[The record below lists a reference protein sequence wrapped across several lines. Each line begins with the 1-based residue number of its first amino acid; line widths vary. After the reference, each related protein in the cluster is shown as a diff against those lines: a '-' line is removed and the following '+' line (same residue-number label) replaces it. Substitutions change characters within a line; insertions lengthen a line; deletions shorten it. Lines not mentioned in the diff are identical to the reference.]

1 MDEIV
6 QMEKGDGVKLVTPV
20 IIVIVLYFFFP
31 NIGNAMYNIYNDAVI
46 WFFVLLFIG
55 GFISL
60 IVGMINKIF

>member
-1 MDEIV
+1 MRLYKWK
-6 QMEKGDGVKLVTPV
+6 KGDGVKLATPV

-55 GFISL
+55 VFISL